1 MEARSMRQGMRLGVL
16 VWLLLSVLSLGSAW
30 AAVCKG
36 SQIPKVDLAP
46 YDVQAILS
54 PADQKAALQT
64 PLPYGPPT
72 CPPLLPQRAVTE
84 R

>member
-1 MEARSMRQGMRLGVL
+1 
-16 VWLLLSVLSLGSAW
+16 
-30 AAVCKG
+30 VCKG